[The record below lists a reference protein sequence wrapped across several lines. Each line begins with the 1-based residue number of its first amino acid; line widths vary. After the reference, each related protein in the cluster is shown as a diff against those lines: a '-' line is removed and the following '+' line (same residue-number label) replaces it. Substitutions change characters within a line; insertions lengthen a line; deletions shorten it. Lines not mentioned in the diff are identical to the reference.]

1 MPLRILIVTA
11 TQTESDS
18 LIKIPGMKITTE
30 GFLFRDHEI
39 TLLVTG
45 VGTVA
50 TSWALTKFISSQSK
64 PDLAINA
71 GIAGSYSGD
80 FREGEVVVPV
90 SDCFADAGITTD
102 KGFLTLAEAGLE
114 DPDRFPFKGGR
125 LFADNRFVARA
136 VEACRPVNAVT
147 VNTATGYQ
155 NDIRM
160 ISDRYHPDIETMEG
174 AAFFYVCLR
183 ENIPFLALRAVSN
196 MVENRTRKKWNIPL
210 ALDSLTVCLKD
221 ILILL
226 E

>member
-1 MPLRILIVTA
+1 MRILMVTA
-11 TQTESDS
+11 TRAEADS
-18 LIKIPGMKITTE
+18 LIKIPGMKITNE
-30 GFLFRDHEI
+30 GYLFRNHEI

-50 TSWALTKFISSQSK
+50 TSWALTKFISSGSR

-71 GIAGSYSGD
+71 GIAGSYSDD
-80 FREGEVVVPV
+80 FRPGEVVVPV
-90 SDCFADAGITTD
+90 SDCFADAGIITD

-114 DPDRFPFKGGR
+114 DPDRFPFKEGR

-136 VEACRPVNAVT
+136 VETCRPVNAVT

-155 NDIRM
+155 NNIRM

-174 AAFFYVCLR
+174 AAFFYVCTR
-183 ENIPFLALRAVSN
+183 ENIPFMALRSVSN
-196 MVENRTRKKWNIPL
+196 MVENRSRKKWDIPL
-210 ALDSLTVCLKD
+210 ALDTLSESLKEN
-221 ILILL
+221 LILL